1 MKSTVIIF
9 RKLSE
14 QTAAPLIFL
23 SVFTVLLSLTS
34 RSESLGVLTSVLLV
48 FYIVYLNTKNAQK
61 GIIAA
66 FCTSAGSVVYHSF
79 SAQYYSLLFSVLLGV
94 LSVLITKKSKKTFSF
109 VILLCT
115 NILLSFSFGMLY
127 PYLMNFLRGFSMLI
141 GSKGYIFGVVKNIYD
156 MAVSDKFTD
165 LFYYSSFS
173 QTEIINNKAVSG
185 AVNIFLQN
193 HDSSVVSRYLTGE
206 YFVCIFL
213 SIGMLFALYNKVH
226 LDIRIALILTV
237 FTSVLTGDIRLFSLF
252 LFLLSPVLY
261 SGFLLCVLFSYVAA
275 SLLKLSIGFEA
286 MPSVIQLFKYINSPA
301 YFFITGFVLGLLSY
315 FTARLIILRFNISWG
330 NYYPENVRSII
341 TALGGEANIVKIN
354 FDTLT
359 VKNVNLVNILLLDCN
374 ISGNNVL
381 LNERD
386 FGLIKEYL

>member
-1 MKSTVIIF
+1 M
-9 RKLSE
+9 
-14 QTAAPLIFL
+14 Q
-23 SVFTVLLSLTS
+23 
-34 RSESLGVLTSVLLV
+34 
-48 FYIVYLNTKNAQK
+48 
-61 GIIAA
+61 
-66 FCTSAGSVVYHSF
+66 
-79 SAQYYSLLFSVLLGV
+79 
-94 LSVLITKKSKKTFSF
+94 
-109 VILLCT
+109 
-115 NILLSFSFGMLY
+115 
-127 PYLMNFLRGFSMLI
+127 
-141 GSKGYIFGVVKNIYD
+141 
-156 MAVSDKFTD
+156 SD
-165 LFYYSSFS
+165 
-173 QTEIINNKAVSG
+173 
-185 AVNIFLQN
+185 
-193 HDSSVVSRYLTGE
+193 
-206 YFVCIFL
+206 
-213 SIGMLFALYNKVH
+213 
-226 LDIRIALILTV
+226 
-237 FTSVLTGDIRLFSLF
+237 
-252 LFLLSPVLY
+252 
-261 SGFLLCVLFSYVAA
+261 FSYVAA